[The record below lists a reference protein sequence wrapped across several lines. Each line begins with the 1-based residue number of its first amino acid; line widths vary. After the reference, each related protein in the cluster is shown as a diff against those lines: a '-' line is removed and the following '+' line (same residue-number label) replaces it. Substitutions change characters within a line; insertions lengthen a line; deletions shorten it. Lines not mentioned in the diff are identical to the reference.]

1 MLCEGDA
8 HQIVFF
14 QPARGASRGEGQT
27 FGSRCLTLP
36 VKAAP
41 SSYTVT
47 ATDRMDY
54 DESFGK
60 RNELL

>member
-1 MLCEGDA
+1 MCAVIKRNFHG
-8 HQIVFF
+8 I
-14 QPARGASRGEGQT
+14 ARKK
-27 FGSRCLTLP
+27 TLGP
-36 VKAAP
+36 KCFVKAMHTR
-41 SSYTVT
+41 SSSFNQLVVHTVT